1 MKIEKALK
9 LKVGDIVAYPP
20 DGGKLGGFSKVT
32 YVGPNQEIQTNIH
45 GKKYIWV
52 NLECGG
58 VWPTNRL
65 G

>member
-9 LKVGDIVAYPP
+9 LKVGDVVQFPP
-20 DGGKLGGFSKVT
+20 VRGNPGGFSKIKW
-32 YVGPNQEIQTNIH
+32 VGPKTINKNIY
-45 GKKYIWV
+45 GSEYIWV
-52 NLECGG
+52 TLYSGG